1 MTVSDALAYWTSLEA
16 MAGRGAKVHLT
27 GGEPFSN
34 WPGLLAILRGA
45 HAKGLAA
52 HELETNASWC
62 TEREKVYERC
72 QILREVHIGRL
83 VVSCDVYHQQ
93 YIPFERVELL
103 VQVAQEV
110 LGADRLRIRWRD
122 FFEHPVDISELN
134 TADCQGVY
142 RQAWQEHRERLTG
155 RAAKLIAPLL
165 PLQAAETFA
174 GQNCHKAILA
184 SRHVHIDPAGNVF
197 PGVCGGLVVGNAKAM
212 ELVEIWDR
220 LVHTK
225 DRILLGL
232 LQAGPYGLLQTAQE
246 LGYRPNPR
254 GFADKCHLCT
264 EMRGFLSGTGRFDP
278 TIGPV
283 QCYGEN

>member
-1 MTVSDALAYWTSLEA
+1 MSVSDALAYWKSLEA
-16 MAGRGAKVHLT
+16 MAGQGAKVHLT

-34 WPGLLAILRGA
+34 WPALLAILREA
-45 HAKGLAA
+45 HAKGLTA

-62 TEREKVYERC
+62 TQREKVYERC
-72 QILREVHIGRL
+72 EKLRTVHIGRL

-93 YIPFERVELL
+93 YIPLERVELL

-122 FFEHPVDISELN
+122 FFYHPRDISELK
-134 TADCQGVY
+134 TSDCQRAY

-155 RAAKLIAPLL
+155 RAAKQIAPLL
-165 PLQAAETFA
+165 PLQTVEAFA

-184 SRHVHIDPAGNVF
+184 SRHVHIDPGGNVF

-225 DRILLGL
+225 NRILLGL
-232 LQAGPYGLLQTAQE
+232 LGAGPYGLLQTARQ
-246 LGYRPNPR
+246 LGYRSNPR
-254 GFADKCHLCT
+254 GFAAKCHLCA
-264 EMRGFLSGTGRFDP
+264 EIRGFLSETGRFDP

-283 QCYGEN
+283 QCYREN